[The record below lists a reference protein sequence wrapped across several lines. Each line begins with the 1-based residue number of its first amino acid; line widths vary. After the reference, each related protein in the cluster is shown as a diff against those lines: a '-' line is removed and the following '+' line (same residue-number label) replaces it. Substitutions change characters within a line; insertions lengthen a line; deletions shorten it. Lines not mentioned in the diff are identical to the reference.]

1 MAIVNIPFGGQSV
14 PVTVPD
20 FAMEA
25 TQQDVLIQSQKQT
38 DALQQIASKMG
49 ISLSNDQNEIKSNK
63 QLTSQIQKNAKQQEN
78 QNRRLELS
86 LDTLG
91 RGASNTVNAM
101 QQAGDTGKLSDLIG
115 KQGLLGNMGF
125 AAMGAQLGTLF
136 GIMEEFGDAL
146 GALRRTGAGLGA
158 DLVDLRGRAAA
169 VGLDMQTLSKLTVEN
184 GAAIRSLGENSKQGT
199 NEFLRLNH
207 SLREAS
213 RDMGFFGMGT
223 KEMSALLVDEIELRR
238 ATRNETFLEEGA
250 RAGMID
256 SIKENMK
263 LNEVMAGLTGQD
275 VQDRIKAR
283 NEFRKDAINAAA
295 MSRMNENQLKS
306 LNSLTEGMSQ
316 MGTTAQ
322 PLMMQAVKN
331 LMAGVPIDKFNE
343 GFTQLAAAAGAEG
356 INLRGSIED
365 MAAMVQAGA
374 NPTEIAAAADA
385 LAGQFKNIQVDD
397 GILARAAAGQEG
409 AIALLTA
416 RMEVFASNAD
426 SQAESSTLVND
437 NLEKLNSSLARGEAV
452 LSGIANQLTV
462 TSQKIKDNLLDGY
475 LKAFDI
481 NPNDSNKFANFINQL
496 ERLPDSEKFQTF
508 MNGLI
513 EFTTALS
520 GAQGVLSLLD
530 VDGSGKL
537 ERTLN
542 IGLLIAAIA
551 KQLGV
556 TGVAA
561 GALPGLRKGGVSGP
575 DAARRQNLGNPGT
588 LNGIGIGGLFA
599 AGAGAGVVAMKIGE
613 KEIGPENPM
622 PVTIMKVENGAFSQ
636 VTIKTSTTSSN

>member
-101 QQAGDTGKLSDLIG
+101 QQAGDTGKLSDMIG

-158 DLVDLRGRAAA
+158 DLVELRGAAAA

-238 ATRNETFLEEGA
+238 ATRNEAFLEEGA
-250 RAGMID
+250 RSGMID

-283 NEFRKDAINAAA
+283 NEFRKDAVNAAA
-295 MSRMNENQLKS
+295 MSRMNEGQLES
-306 LNSLTEGMSQ
+306 LKSLTEGMSQ

-481 NPNDSNKFANFINQL
+481 NPNDPNKFANFINQL

-537 ERTLN
+537 ERGLN
-542 IGLLIAAIA
+542 IGLLVAAIA

-561 GALPGLRKGGVSGP
+561 GAIPGLRKGGATGP
-575 DAARRQNLGNPGT
+575 DQARRQMDPST
-588 LNGIGIGGLFA
+588 LNGIGLNALFA
-599 AGAGAGVVAMKIGE
+599 TGGALAATVAMKTTDG

>member
-1 MAIVNIPFGGQSV
+1 
-14 PVTVPD
+14 
-20 FAMEA
+20 
-25 TQQDVLIQSQKQT
+25 
-38 DALQQIASKMG
+38 
-49 ISLSNDQNEIKSNK
+49 
-63 QLTSQIQKNAKQQEN
+63 
-78 QNRRLELS
+78 
-86 LDTLG
+86 
-91 RGASNTVNAM
+91 
-101 QQAGDTGKLSDLIG
+101 
-115 KQGLLGNMGF
+115 
-125 AAMGAQLGTLF
+125 
-136 GIMEEFGDAL
+136 
-146 GALRRTGAGLGA
+146 
-158 DLVDLRGRAAA
+158 
-169 VGLDMQTLSKLTVEN
+169 
-184 GAAIRSLGENSKQGT
+184 
-199 NEFLRLNH
+199 
-207 SLREAS
+207 
-213 RDMGFFGMGT
+213 
-223 KEMSALLVDEIELRR
+223 
-238 ATRNETFLEEGA
+238 
-250 RAGMID
+250 
-256 SIKENMK
+256 
-263 LNEVMAGLTGQD
+263 
-275 VQDRIKAR
+275 
-283 NEFRKDAINAAA
+283 
-295 MSRMNENQLKS
+295 
-306 LNSLTEGMSQ
+306 
-316 MGTTAQ
+316 
-322 PLMMQAVKN
+322 
-331 LMAGVPIDKFNE
+331 MAGVPIDKFNE

-481 NPNDSNKFANFINQL
+481 NPNDPNKFANFINQL

-537 ERTLN
+537 ERGLN
-542 IGLLIAAIA
+542 IGLLVAAIA

-561 GALPGLRKGGVSGP
+561 GAIPGLRKGGATGP
-575 DAARRQNLGNPGT
+575 DQARRQMDPST
-588 LNGIGIGGLFA
+588 LNGIGLNALFA
-599 AGAGAGVVAMKIGE
+599 TGGALAATVAMKTTDG